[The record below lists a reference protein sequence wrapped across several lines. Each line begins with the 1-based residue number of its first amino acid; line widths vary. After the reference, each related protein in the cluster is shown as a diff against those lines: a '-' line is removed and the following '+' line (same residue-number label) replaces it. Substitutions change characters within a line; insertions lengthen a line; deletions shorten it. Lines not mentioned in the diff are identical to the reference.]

1 MVVGQAMSSP
11 VKTPIRARPA
21 GTEADGAESAVPFSS
36 AGSMVRP
43 MNTRRGRVVKSVLL
57 RIFAGEIV
65 GGDRLVEEELA
76 EQLGV
81 SRTPIREALSELAA
95 IGVIWIKPNHGAMV
109 RPFGPKQI
117 SEIYQIR
124 RILESEATRSCDA
137 LIDRVEL
144 QQIRDRMQEIRL
156 ASEKQRTDAWS
167 QNALMLDQRLHEM
180 IAASSGSERLA
191 EEIHRYWTLAR
202 TIGEAVGN
210 AAHTQ
215 DCALVEH
222 TAVIDAL
229 LQHQPH
235 KAADAMAEHIMRRE
249 EAAVGALS
257 PRLRSASGR

>member
-1 MVVGQAMSSP
+1 MSLPTKSIAAASGDQHTDAEPPAIAALKNPFATHSGDPARVV
-11 VKTPIRARPA
+11 
-21 GTEADGAESAVPFSS
+21 
-36 AGSMVRP
+36 
-43 MNTRRGRVVKSVLL
+43 NTRRGRVVKSVLL

-81 SRTPIREALSELAA
+81 SRTPIREALTELAA

-124 RILESEATRSCDA
+124 RLLESEATRQCDA
-137 LIDRVEL
+137 LIDRAQL
-144 QQIRDRMQEIRL
+144 QEIRDSMQEVRL
-156 ASEKQRTDAWS
+156 ASDKQRNDAWS
-167 QNALMLDQRLHEM
+167 QHALTLDQRLHEL
-180 IAASSGSERLA
+180 IAMSSGSNRLA

-215 DCALVEH
+215 DRALVEH

-235 KAADAMAEHIMRRE
+235 KAAEAMAEHIIRRE
-249 EAAVGALS
+249 EAALAALA
-257 PRLRSASGR
+257 PRLNPDRTP

>member
-1 MVVGQAMSSP
+1 MSSP
-11 VKTPIRARPA
+11 TKAVPPTRARDVEIDGIDGEALPPA
-21 GTEADGAESAVPFSS
+21 SGTAP
-36 AGSMVRP
+36 GSISRAANP
-43 MNTRRGRVVKSVLL
+43 RRGRVVKSVLL

-76 EQLGV
+76 ERLGV
-81 SRTPIREALSELAA
+81 SRTPIREALTELAG

-124 RILESEATRSCDA
+124 RLLESEATRSCDA
-137 LIDRVEL
+137 QIDRVEL
-144 QQIRDRMQEIRL
+144 QQIRDQMQEIRL
-156 ASEKQRTDAWS
+156 ASEKQRNDVWS
-167 QNALMLDQRLHEM
+167 QRALTLDQRLHEM
-180 IAASSGSERLA
+180 IATASGSDRLA

-215 DCALVEH
+215 DRALVEH

-229 LQHQPH
+229 LQHQPN
-235 KAADAMAEHIMRRE
+235 KAAEAMAEHIIRRE
-249 EAAVGALS
+249 EAALNALT
-257 PRLRSASGR
+257 PRLREAK